1 MIEETT
7 DTALAPLTTLRVG
20 GVAARL
26 VTASDRES
34 LIEAS
39 LHAWHDGD
47 EWMILGGGSNVVV
60 SDDGFAGTVI
70 RVASRGII
78 VTEAVPG
85 DPPASV
91 RLLVQAGEPWDDVVR
106 YAVERGF
113 SGIEALSGIPGST
126 GAAPIQNI
134 GAYGQEIASSLT
146 GVEFLDYDTEEV
158 QWLGANELGFGYRT
172 SVFKAGRRGVVLAV
186 GLRLHVDAES
196 SGSASAS
203 TATGAGPDS
212 LGRPIEYG
220 QLATALGVQPGD
232 RVAVGL
238 VRDAVLRLRAS
249 KGMILDASDPDS
261 VSAGSFFTNPIV
273 SEAFARTLPSD
284 APRWLVEPE
293 AAPVVRA
300 LGEEPEPEVF
310 STHVT
315 PPGGYPVKLSAAWL
329 IEHAG
334 IARGFAIPGS
344 RAAISGKHTLAL
356 TNRGSA
362 TAAEIAEL
370 ARFVQWRVQAEF
382 GVNLSPEPVFV
393 GFDAEQANDL

>member
-1 MIEETT
+1 MIEEST
-7 DTALAPLTTLRVG
+7 DASLEPLTTLRVG
-20 GVAARL
+20 GAAARL
-26 VTASDRES
+26 VTASDVEGI
-34 LIEAS
+34 IEAS
-39 LHAWHDGD
+39 LDAWHDGD
-47 EWMILGGGSNVVV
+47 HWMILGGGSNVVV

-70 RVASRGII
+70 RVASRGI
-78 VTEAVPG
+78 VEADTVPG
-85 DPPASV
+85 DPPATV
-91 RLLVQAGEPWDDVVR
+91 RLLVQAGEPWDDVVS

-158 QWLGANELGFGYRT
+158 QWLGVHELGFGYRT
-172 SVFKAGRRGVVLAV
+172 SIFKAGRRGVVLAV
-186 GLRLHVDAES
+186 GLRLHADAD
-196 SGSASAS
+196 A
-203 TATGAGPDS
+203 GAGRGPQS
-212 LGRPIEYG
+212 LGQPIEYG

-249 KGMILDASDPDS
+249 KGMILDADDPDS

-273 SEAFARTLPSD
+273 SEAFSRTLPPD

-300 LGEEPEPEVF
+300 LDEAPEPEVF
-310 STHVT
+310 APHVA
-315 PPGGYPVKLSAAWL
+315 PQGGYPVKLSAAWL

-356 TNRGSA
+356 TNRGGA
-362 TAAEIAEL
+362 TAAEVAEL

-382 GVNLSPEPVFV
+382 GVNLSPEPVFI
-393 GFDAEQANDL
+393 GFDAEQADYL